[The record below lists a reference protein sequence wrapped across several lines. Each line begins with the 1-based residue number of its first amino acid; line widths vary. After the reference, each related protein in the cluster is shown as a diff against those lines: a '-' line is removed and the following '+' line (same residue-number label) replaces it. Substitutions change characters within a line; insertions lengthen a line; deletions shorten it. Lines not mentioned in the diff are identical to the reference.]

1 MTSRILHKLVAAAL
15 FAALLLGGVS
25 CGKQEAEKKVVVPGI
40 EIRTNPA
47 PCSDNGYDG
56 SQFLVVTAEGDW
68 TITLNYQ
75 GGQSGW
81 ASVKPKTGSGST
93 SRIQFE
99 WKVNTAEEPRSVLL
113 TITGKTG
120 KSDVLFTQKGTKDMR
135 AANSGVKA
143 TKLGW
148 LELPATSETDAHDF
162 FNRSMPYRNASVR
175 NYSFY
180 WDYDNLVA
188 KWVAYPMVGAYTG
201 SVSRSDNWQIDP
213 LLTRDQQPVVEYRGF
228 SSWGC
233 DRGHQLPAADRKF
246 SEAAIASTFFG
257 TNQTPQYSSFNQ
269 GIWVGVENLVRTW
282 AMKSDTLYVVTGCH
296 GVKDHAYD
304 NDGKQVAIPAAY
316 WKAVLSK
323 SGDSYSACA
332 VYLPHSNSY
341 PSGGND
347 IKTYSK
353 SVRELEGILGY
364 DLFVNLPAVV
374 GATKAKDI
382 EETNPAN
389 VNWWWNK

>member
-1 MTSRILHKLVAAAL
+1 MTSRILHRALAAAL

-25 CGKQEAEKKVVVPGI
+25 CGKQEAEKKAVVPSMTI
-40 EIRTNPA
+40 LTNPA
-47 PCSDNGYDG
+47 AKAAD
-56 SQFLVVTAEGDW
+56 SQFLVIDAEGDW
-68 TITLNYQ
+68 TITLSYQ
-75 GGQSGW
+75 GAQSGW
-81 ASVKPKTGSGST
+81 ANVSPKTGT
-93 SRIQFE
+93 DSRRNVLFE
-99 WKVNTAEEPRSVLL
+99 WDANTAEEPRSVLL

-148 LELPATSETDAHDF
+148 MELPATSETDAYDF
-162 FNRSMPYRNASVR
+162 FTRDMTYRNASVR

-180 WDYDNLVA
+180 WDYDQLVA
-188 KWVAYPMVGAYTG
+188 KWVAYPMIGGYTG
-201 SVSRSDNWQIDP
+201 SAKRNDDWLIDP
-213 LLTRDQQPVVEYRGF
+213 LLSRDQQPVVEYRGF
-228 SSWGC
+228 SAYGC

-246 SEAAIASTFFG
+246 SDAAIASTFYG

-282 AMKSDTLYVVTGCH
+282 ASKCDTLYVVTGCH
-296 GVKDHAYD
+296 GRADTAYD

-316 WKAVLSK
+316 WKAVLSL
-323 SGDSYSACA
+323 SEGTYSACA
-332 VYLPHSNSY
+332 VYLLHNNSY

-347 IKTYSK
+347 LKSYSK
-353 SVRELEGILGY
+353 SIRQLESILGY
-364 DLFVNLPAVV
+364 DIFVNLPAKV
-374 GATKAKDI
+374 GASKAKEI